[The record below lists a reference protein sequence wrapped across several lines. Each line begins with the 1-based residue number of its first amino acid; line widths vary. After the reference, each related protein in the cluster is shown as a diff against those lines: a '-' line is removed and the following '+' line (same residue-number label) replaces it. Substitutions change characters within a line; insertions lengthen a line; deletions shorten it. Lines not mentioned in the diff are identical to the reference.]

1 MCHPLSLRCQLR
13 GLFFRSPGHLGRALK
28 YDGLLATSAASP
40 RTHVTTQASMGTSS
54 SAGKSRSPGDILYFA
69 YGSNMWSHRV
79 HIRNPTAK
87 FFDIAELE
95 GYYVDFVDDFE
106 SWQGAAAIL
115 KKSAERTTHGV
126 IWTIPKRD
134 LHNLDQQ
141 ESDYEAANVTVK
153 LPSGDKVDCRTYFYL
168 TSRPGKKNMPSLL
181 YKAVIVAGAIEHKLP
196 DSYVQELVKIPDNG
210 KTQNSNI
217 GVDIDKLRSYVNGY
231 LSL

>member
-1 MCHPLSLRCQLR
+1 
-13 GLFFRSPGHLGRALK
+13 
-28 YDGLLATSAASP
+28 
-40 RTHVTTQASMGTSS
+40 MGTSS
-54 SAGKSRSPGDILYFA
+54 SAGKGHSPDDVLYFA

-79 HIRNPTAK
+79 RIRNPTAK

-95 GYYVDFVDDFE
+95 GYYVDFVDDFK

-115 KKSAERTTHGV
+115 KKSTERTTHGV
-126 IWTIPKRD
+126 VWTIPKRD
-134 LHNLDQQ
+134 IHNLDRQ
-141 ESDYEAANVTVK
+141 EKEYEAANVTVK

-168 TSRPGKKNMPSLL
+168 TSRPGKENMPSLL

-196 DSYVQELVKIPDNG
+196 NSYIQELVKIPDNG
-210 KTQNSNI
+210 KTQDSNI